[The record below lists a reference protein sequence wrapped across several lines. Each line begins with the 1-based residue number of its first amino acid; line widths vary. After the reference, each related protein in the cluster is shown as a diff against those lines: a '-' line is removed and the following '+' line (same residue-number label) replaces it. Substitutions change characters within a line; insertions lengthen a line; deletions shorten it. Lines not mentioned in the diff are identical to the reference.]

1 MSFVQD
7 SQKTHQSQTLPI
19 FQKKIHSRNRKAF
32 HGTLSAENRR
42 LRQRRLNRPSL
53 LPVSK
58 SPWRKALASRDDQ
71 ALITTTGFNY
81 ESLKYIF
88 ASFAPIFDDYSP
100 FLDEKIVKK
109 HSTKGRKRK
118 IHVEDCVGLVLM
130 WTRTRG
136 SMYSLQMT
144 FGMTMTNFSMYLRF
158 GRRIMVEVLSKD
170 ALAKIRIP
178 SRNEIKSYQ
187 EAIGERHPNIGDVW
201 ATMDGLKLHLQQSG
215 NDEIQEQ
222 YYNGWTHDHYVTS
235 VFCFCPDGTIPIAF
249 FNVPGSV
256 HDSQVADWGDIYV
269 KLERVYQ
276 ATGGKCTV
284 DSAFGGAERPFL
296 IKSSQDDLCSSAT
309 THREII
315 AEIQK
320 KRAATSMRQSAEWGM
335 RGLQASF
342 PRLKDRFVY
351 EERGECRITLKM
363 ITLIYNMRAR
373 MVGINQIRN
382 TYMEYLNN
390 DANMVFN

>member
-1 MSFVQD
+1 M
-7 SQKTHQSQTLPI
+7 I
-19 FQKKIHSRNRKAF
+19 
-32 HGTLSAENRR
+32 
-42 LRQRRLNRPSL
+42 
-53 LPVSK
+53 
-58 SPWRKALASRDDQ
+58 
-71 ALITTTGFNY
+71 
-81 ESLKYIF
+81 
-88 ASFAPIFDDYSP
+88 
-100 FLDEKIVKK
+100 
-109 HSTKGRKRK
+109 
-118 IHVEDCVGLVLM
+118 
-130 WTRTRG
+130 
-136 SMYSLQMT
+136 

-158 GRRIMVEVLSKD
+158 GCRIMVEVFSKD
-170 ALAKIRIP
+170 ALAQIRIP

-222 YYNGWTHDHYVTS
+222 FYNGWTHDHYVTS

-256 HDSQVADWGDIYV
+256 HDSQVAGWGDIYV

-320 KRAATSMRQSAEWGM
+320 KRYATSMGQSAEWGM
-335 RGLQASF
+335 R
-342 PRLKDRFVY
+342 
-351 EERGECRITLKM
+351 
-363 ITLIYNMRAR
+363 
-373 MVGINQIRN
+373 
-382 TYMEYLNN
+382 
-390 DANMVFN
+390 